1 MTPLRIFAGHLSDVD
16 CVRFHPNHNYLA
28 TGSSDKTVRLWDVQ
42 SGKCVRVFTGHFRGV
57 QCLAFSRNGRYLA
70 SSGED
75 QYINIWDLHAGKRLE
90 TLMGH
95 KAMVTSLDFSQEST
109 ILASGG
115 MDSTVRLWDMKALA
129 EKPTTYSALSG
140 AMRKLHVSASDAGER
155 NGSTRLPGR
164 SRFVKPMSVVRQGA
178 VQELPSSRF
187 LLKTL
192 RSKQTPMYRVHF
204 TPRNLLLAGGVFQP
218 KMET

>member
-1 MTPLRIFAGHLSDVD
+1 
-16 CVRFHPNHNYLA
+16 
-28 TGSSDKTVRLWDVQ
+28 KTVRLWDVQ
-42 SGKCVRVFTGHFRGV
+42 SGKCLRVFTGHFRGV

-75 QYINIWDLHAGKRLE
+75 QYINIWDLQAGKRLE
-90 TLMGH
+90 TLVGH
-95 KAMVTSLDFSQEST
+95 KAMVTSLDFSQESSV
-109 ILASGG
+109 LASGG
-115 MDSTVRLWDMKALA
+115 MDSTVRLWDMKALT

-140 AMRKLHVSASDAGER
+140 ALADMHMNSSSFS
-155 NGSTRLPGR
+155 GSTHPANPQLPGR
-164 SRFVKPMSVVRQGA
+164 SRFVKPVPMVRPGA

-218 KMET
+218 RMES